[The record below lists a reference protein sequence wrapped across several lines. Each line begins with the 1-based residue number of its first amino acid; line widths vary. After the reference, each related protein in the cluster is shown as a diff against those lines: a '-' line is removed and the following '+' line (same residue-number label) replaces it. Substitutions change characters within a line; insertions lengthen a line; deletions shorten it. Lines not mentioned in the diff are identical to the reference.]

1 MAEYQPNSHRYKEQ
15 QKQEAAEKKKMEKV
29 VTGVAKVKKK
39 SEISKVAGAIIS
51 EDLANVK
58 THVVSDVII
67 PAAKKLIYDIVKD
80 GIDMLL
86 YGGSGRSDKRSSG
99 SKVSYAKFY
108 DDPRDRRTTS
118 TPVTKTRFDYD
129 DISFENRG
137 DAEMVL
143 KLMEEAIERYGFVTI
158 ADMYDLADLTQPY
171 TSNKYGWINLNTAEV
186 VRSRDGYIIKLP
198 RAVPI
203 D

>member
-1 MAEYQPNSHRYKEQ
+1 MPEYTPNSHRYKEQ
-15 QKQEAAEKKKMEKV
+15 QRKEAAEKKKMEKV

-51 EDLANVK
+51 EDLSNVK
-58 THVVSDVII
+58 THVISDVII

-86 YGGSGRSDKRSSG
+86 YGGTGRSDKRSTG

-108 DDPRDRRTTS
+108 DDPRDRHTS
-118 TPVTKTRFDYD
+118 SSTVTKTRFDYD

-143 KLMEEAIERYGFVTI
+143 KLMEEAIERYGFVTV